1 MSDAADRL
9 FDEYMAEHRTGG
21 RADPLEFLARAS
33 SDLERDELEALIDGF
48 LARAPRRPWDGAAFA
63 GSTAERVADGL
74 ERALT
79 GEAGLWPVELPRL
92 RERAQ
97 LRRADLVARLAATL
111 GLAGREQ
118 KVAAYYHEMEQGLL
132 PARGVSDRVLD
143 ALASIVGSTRDALR
157 SAGQAVAPGSPPPP
171 AAGGVFARRA
181 AADADYA
188 APAPASAA
196 EAGGPDGSEWDEV
209 DDLFRGG

>member
-1 MSDAADRL
+1 MTDPVDRL
-9 FDEYMAEHRTGG
+9 FGEYVAEHRAGG

-48 LARAPRRPWDGAAFA
+48 LARAPRRLWDGAAFS

-79 GEAGLWPVELPRL
+79 GEAGLWAVELPRL

-97 LRRADLVARLAATL
+97 LKRADLVARLAATL
-111 GLAGREQ
+111 GLTGREQ
-118 KVAAYYHEMEQGLL
+118 KVATYYHEMEQGLL

-181 AADADYA
+181 AADSDYA
-188 APAPASAA
+188 APAPASPAQ
-196 EAGGPDGSEWDEV
+196 AGGPAGLEWDEV

>member
-1 MSDAADRL
+1 
-9 FDEYMAEHRTGG
+9 
-21 RADPLEFLARAS
+21 
-33 SDLERDELEALIDGF
+33 
-48 LARAPRRPWDGAAFA
+48 
-63 GSTAERVADGL
+63 
-74 ERALT
+74 
-79 GEAGLWPVELPRL
+79 L

-97 LRRADLVARLAATL
+97 LKRADLVARLAAAL
-111 GLAGREQ
+111 GVTGREQ
-118 KVAAYYHEMEQGLL
+118 KVASYYHEMEQGLL

-171 AAGGVFARRA
+171 AVGGVFARRV

-188 APAPASAA
+188 APAPASTA
-196 EAGGPDGSEWDEV
+196 EAGGPAGSEWDEV

>member
-1 MSDAADRL
+1 MSDAVDRL
-9 FDEYMAEHRTGG
+9 FGEYVADHRAGG

-48 LARAPRRPWDGAAFA
+48 LARAPRRRWDGAAFA

-92 RERAQ
+92 RERAK
-97 LRRADLVARLAATL
+97 LRRADLVAKLAKA
-111 GLAGREQ
+111 LAVTNQET

-132 PARGVSDRVLD
+132 PERGVSDRVLD
-143 ALASIVGSTRDALR
+143 ALA
-157 SAGQAVAPGSPPPP
+157 
-171 AAGGVFARRA
+171 
-181 AADADYA
+181 
-188 APAPASAA
+188 
-196 EAGGPDGSEWDEV
+196 
-209 DDLFRGG
+209 